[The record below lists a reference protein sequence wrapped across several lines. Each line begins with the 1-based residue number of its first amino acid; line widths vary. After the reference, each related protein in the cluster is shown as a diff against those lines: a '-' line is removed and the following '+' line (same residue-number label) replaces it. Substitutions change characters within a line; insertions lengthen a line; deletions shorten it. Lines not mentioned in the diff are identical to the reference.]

1 MTALRIAPGLNL
13 PLDAVTQIIG
23 IVARRGAGK
32 THTAVVFAEELLKS
46 SMQVVVLDPLGVWWG
61 LRSSIDGKHEGYPV
75 VVFGGDR
82 GDVPLTESMGAQVAD
97 VIVERTLS
105 AVIDLSTMSKS
116 AARRFATAFAERIY
130 EAKQPEAKR
139 TPLHL
144 FVDEAD
150 LFMPQR
156 VQPDQARM
164 LGAFESFPRR
174 GRVRGFGVTMITQRP
189 ATLNKDCLTQCEVL
203 ITLQITGPQDRKA
216 VLEWVE
222 AHDDGNH
229 RAEFLQSLASLKRGE
244 AWVWSPSW
252 LNIFQRVQVR
262 QRQTYDSSRTPT
274 VGHKSTAPKHLAP
287 VDLVALRADL
297 KQVIEQQEQNDP
309 AKLKARI
316 SALERELKALP
327 ARAHKGMIQPEQLAK
342 ACQEVEA
349 KIVKQLK
356 GWIKARSADLRASVL
371 AIIGQQSEVMEET
384 LWKAIEQVHTVA
396 ASASKTHASEDM
408 LSKVFPQPLTGPGA
422 RGYEET
428 EETLDKGP
436 RSILTALAQA
446 GRPRTQE
453 YVGIAAGY
461 SCTSGTFKTYLS
473 RLRSN
478 QYISGRGDALE
489 ITGAGKHALGD
500 YDPLPTGTDLV
511 DYWIS
516 RLDKGPSSILGVVV
530 DKYPDSV
537 PPAYVGQETG
547 YSPTSGTFKTYL
559 SRLRTLRLIDGR
571 GDIRASDELMGGT

>member
-1 MTALRIAPGLNL
+1 MY
-13 PLDAVTQIIG
+13 
-23 IVARRGAGK
+23 
-32 THTAVVFAEELLKS
+32 
-46 SMQVVVLDPLGVWWG
+46 
-61 LRSSIDGKHEGYPV
+61 SIDGKHEGYPV

-342 ACQEVEA
+342 A
-349 KIVKQLK
+349 
-356 GWIKARSADLRASVL
+356 R
-371 AIIGQQSEVMEET
+371 
-384 LWKAIEQVHTVA
+384 
-396 ASASKTHASEDM
+396 
-408 LSKVFPQPLTGPGA
+408 
-422 RGYEET
+422 
-428 EETLDKGP
+428 
-436 RSILTALAQA
+436 
-446 GRPRTQE
+446 
-453 YVGIAAGY
+453 
-461 SCTSGTFKTYLS
+461 
-473 RLRSN
+473 
-478 QYISGRGDALE
+478 
-489 ITGAGKHALGD
+489 
-500 YDPLPTGTDLV
+500 
-511 DYWIS
+511 
-516 RLDKGPSSILGVVV
+516 
-530 DKYPDSV
+530 
-537 PPAYVGQETG
+537 
-547 YSPTSGTFKTYL
+547 
-559 SRLRTLRLIDGR
+559 
-571 GDIRASDELMGGT
+571 